1 MICFAKGAMPRFLF
15 QFIQISCIGVKINN
29 SMKPLNTRLK
39 NGDQVEIICGDENT
53 FTTRWLDLTI
63 TGKARACIKRFL
75 HIKEDDDFKKLGKEI
90 LINQLKNQKI
100 RYSERNIKT
109 VIDKLNIKNIDELFK
124 SIGSGKITSD
134 KIISSMFPEKNLLK
148 KNNKIILL
156 NQIREKKEKNDQPLI
171 LKGLTPGMSIHYA
184 NCCNPIPGDD
194 VVAFIVKD
202 KGLII
207 HQISCDEL
215 KNHRSV
221 KSKKVKVSWENLL
234 TKKNEFVGKLNVTIK
249 NKIGSLGV
257 LSSIIAKSLSNIRNL
272 KITDRNSDFFK
283 INIDIDVKNKNH
295 LSKVIVS
302 LRTSDFV
309 DSVSR
314 L

>member
-1 MICFAKGAMPRFLF
+1 
-15 QFIQISCIGVKINN
+15 
-29 SMKPLNTRLK
+29 
-39 NGDQVEIICGDENT
+39 
-53 FTTRWLDLTI
+53 
-63 TGKARACIKRFL
+63 
-75 HIKEDDDFKKLGKEI
+75 
-90 LINQLKNQKI
+90 
-100 RYSERNIKT
+100 
-109 VIDKLNIKNIDELFK
+109 
-124 SIGSGKITSD
+124 
-134 KIISSMFPEKNLLK
+134 
-148 KNNKIILL
+148 
-156 NQIREKKEKNDQPLI
+156 
-171 LKGLTPGMSIHYA
+171 MSIHFA

-194 VVAFIVKD
+194 VVAFILKG

-207 HQISCDEL
+207 HQISCDDL
-215 KNHRSV
+215 KNQRSD

-234 TKKNEFVGKLNVTIK
+234 TKRNEFVGKLNVTIK

-257 LSSIIAKSLSNIRNL
+257 LSTIIAKSLSNIRNL

>member
-1 MICFAKGAMPRFLF
+1 
-15 QFIQISCIGVKINN
+15 
-29 SMKPLNTRLK
+29 
-39 NGDQVEIICGDENT
+39 
-53 FTTRWLDLTI
+53 
-63 TGKARACIKRFL
+63 
-75 HIKEDDDFKKLGKEI
+75 
-90 LINQLKNQKI
+90 
-100 RYSERNIKT
+100 
-109 VIDKLNIKNIDELFK
+109 
-124 SIGSGKITSD
+124 
-134 KIISSMFPEKNLLK
+134 
-148 KNNKIILL
+148 
-156 NQIREKKEKNDQPLI
+156 
-171 LKGLTPGMSIHYA
+171 MSIHFA

-194 VVAFIVKD
+194 VVAFIVKG

-215 KNHRSV
+215 KNQRSV
-221 KSKKVKVSWENLL
+221 KSKTVKVSWENLL